1 IFAFA
6 DGHVAASGVSE
17 TAGKYLIISHGNGWT
32 TQYFHCSEV
41 LATGGSRVERG
52 QVVAAVGQTGAAT
65 GPHLHFELIRDG
77 VYHDPGLYLDEQ
89 G

>member
-1 IFAFA
+1 M
-6 DGHVAASGVSE
+6 
-17 TAGKYLIISHGNGWT
+17 
-32 TQYFHCSEV
+32 
-41 LATGGSRVERG
+41 ERG
-52 QVVAAVGQTGAAT
+52 QVVAAVGHTGAAT